1 MMKIIL
7 MIGVILM
14 LWSESATAR
23 DRLAVGHCVADL
35 TKLCPGVPPGNNRLR
50 GCMREHIQDVSDPCL
65 VTLAKFAEV
74 RRFRKE
80 CSAHLRQQ
88 CASVEREGGQ
98 FGACLRS
105 AVTSLSDTC
114 KDALARAVRRAQWM
128 ISASRRA
135 SAPGR

>member
-7 MIGVILM
+7 MIVAILM
-14 LWSESATAR
+14 LWSASATAQ
-23 DRLAVGHCVADL
+23 DRLAVGHCIADL
-35 TKLCPGVPPGNNRLR
+35 RKLCPGVPPGNDRLR

-74 RRFRKE
+74 RGFRKE
-80 CSAHLRQQ
+80 CSAHVRQH
-88 CASVEREGGQ
+88 CASVERGGEQ

-105 AVTSLSDTC
+105 AVASLSDPC

-135 SAPGR
+135 SVPGR